1 MKKTSSN
8 KGKRSFFQPNTI
20 FHSPAACCLCICI
33 CIIWK
38 RELAAAA
45 AAVAVA
51 RLAAAV
57 AISSEDF
64 GLLSR
69 NLEDFNSIKE
79 KNDNKH

>member
-1 MKKTSSN
+1 MKN
-8 KGKRSFFQPNTI
+8 GKMRIQHQIKANFFQLNSR

-51 RLAAAV
+51 KLAAAV
-57 AISSEDF
+57 AISSDDF

-69 NLEDFNSIKE
+69 NLEDCNYNGGKE
-79 KNDNKH
+79 